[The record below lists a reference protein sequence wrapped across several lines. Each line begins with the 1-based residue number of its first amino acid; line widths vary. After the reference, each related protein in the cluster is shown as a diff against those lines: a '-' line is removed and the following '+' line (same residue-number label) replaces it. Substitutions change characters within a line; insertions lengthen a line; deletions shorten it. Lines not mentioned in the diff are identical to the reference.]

1 MLQFHRHYAGFSQK
15 NVPNIVQISS
25 VFFTEFHTKKIQ
37 TTFCQEFHRN
47 FTDIVQFLLFSSQNF
62 TENFCPI
69 SSGLFFTF
77 YPSGHYLY
85 FWHYFPRLAVGLWQS
100 LLQAKIEGL
109 LVYEFVPKY
118 VSKRS
123 WRIGEFEPTDIYL
136 LTNGMKLVQLLETR
150 QNLTLI
156 PRKNQKVVSLSGKKP
171 NTSS

>member
-25 VFFTEFHTKKIQ
+25 VFSQNFTQKKFRQ
-37 TTFCQEFHRN
+37 HFARN

-62 TENFCPI
+62 TENFVQFH
-69 SSGLFFTF
+69 LVYFTF

-156 PRKNQKVVSLSGKKP
+156 PRKNQKVVSLSGKMP
-171 NTSS
+171 NISS